1 MSLNTCRLIVLLT
14 VLFFAAPAWCD
25 VTATPAQRSAAGK
38 RIIGTAKSEAALGF
52 KPYPGAMLQLNDS
65 IDECADAKQE
75 RTTFVYATADAL
87 AKVKEFYGVGPKDNN
102 RLMRAEEG
110 RSLEVSGGDKDRDRG
125 TRIVI
130 RHFPPK
136 AAKK

>member
-1 MSLNTCRLIVLLT
+1 MSMNTCRLIVLLT

-25 VTATPAQRSAAGK
+25 ATATPAQRSAAGK
-38 RIIGTAKSEAALGF
+38 RIIGTAKSETALGF

-75 RTTFVYATADAL
+75 RTTFVYATADAP
-87 AKVKEFYGVGPKDNN
+87 AKVKDFYGIGPKDNN